1 MSRDQLQAPAK
12 LECFV
17 SSVRIQY
24 AVPRNFLKSK
34 IHSTKIAKA
43 RPGFDDPPEHPSVQI
58 NSCSPR
64 LKVDLSF
71 YVGYIAS
78 KEYSIAVLSLRCLLI
93 FSSKFVKSYG
103 KLLSF

>member
-1 MSRDQLQAPAK
+1 MRKKRPEICTCFKVSEAK
-12 LECFV
+12 FYL
-17 SSVRIQY
+17 Y
-24 AVPRNFLKSK
+24 
-34 IHSTKIAKA
+34 HSTKIAKA

-58 NSCSPR
+58 NSSSPR

-71 YVGYIAS
+71 YVGCIAS